1 MKVHIDFIDY
11 SPNLFYEYCMSVP
24 YLYVNM
30 RNTLF
35 ARKFIF
41 APKKK
46 VMMKRKYATD
56 SPEGQRRKI

>member
-1 MKVHIDFIDY
+1 MDY
-11 SPNLFYEYCMSVP
+11 SLNLFYEYCMSVP

-46 VMMKRKYATD
+46 AMKRKYATD
-56 SPEGQRRKI
+56 SPEDQRRKI